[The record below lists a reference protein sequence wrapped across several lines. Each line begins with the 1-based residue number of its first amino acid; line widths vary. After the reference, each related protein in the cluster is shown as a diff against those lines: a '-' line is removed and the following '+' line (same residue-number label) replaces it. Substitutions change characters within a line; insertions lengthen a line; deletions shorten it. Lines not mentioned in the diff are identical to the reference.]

1 MTTGT
6 IPKYNIPMEK
16 PIKRLTCRACKK
28 NFELKACVGKY
39 PEYCSNE
46 CRKPSGPKI
55 WHMVC
60 KGCNKEWS
68 MEKPNGGRKPHY
80 CPDCY
85 EVGKKERHLKRNK
98 DYKKRYRTR
107 KDVDE
112 VMVKWLPAEP
122 LIRYLA
128 AGHVKDED
136 WAIATSRDRHLV
148 NYMAMRLGLQ
158 YTSMTRYMQPG
169 ARINA
174 YKADEYAIKLRHTP
188 NAYLGVGVLSLRSS

>member
-1 MTTGT
+1 
-6 IPKYNIPMEK
+6 
-16 PIKRLTCRACKK
+16 
-28 NFELKACVGKY
+28 
-39 PEYCSNE
+39 
-46 CRKPSGPKI
+46 
-55 WHMVC
+55 
-60 KGCNKEWS
+60 